1 MNADLAPLVSF
12 ILPGGAPAAAYLHL
26 ARTVVR
32 RAERLMTAL
41 EVAEPLNP
49 AALRYVNRLS
59 DHLFQLARLLNDKGA
74 KDVLWRP
81 GANR

>member
-1 MNADLAPLVSF
+1 
-12 ILPGGAPAAAYLHL
+12 
-26 ARTVVR
+26 
-32 RAERLMTAL
+32 MTAL
-41 EVAEPLNP
+41 EVAEPFNP